1 MKITDVV
8 VHPLQADHGHLT
20 WTAHEPFARAI
31 LTLVEVR
38 TDEGVVGIGE
48 VASGPQPVVCE
59 MLRMITPVILGLDP
73 RGHVD
78 IWDRM
83 LSITTP
89 RRGAMFGGDGLP
101 PPLPR
106 HLRWPFMAAMAGI
119 DIALWDIKAK
129 SANLPVFR
137 LMGGTRTDV
146 FTYAVGGMYR
156 KDGSPSDYA
165 RELAEFVELGFTAVK
180 LKSGGLSIDK
190 EVERIRAVRDAIGPG
205 VQLALDVN
213 AAYDVAECI
222 EYANTVAEFDIAWLE
237 EPLHW
242 YLQPPDYV
250 ALARASPIPL
260 AHGEREW
267 HRFAARDFIDS
278 GALRY
283 IQFDSA
289 RFGGMTEGLRVG
301 IYAEQKN
308 VMVQPHSWPHLHAHL
323 ASALGKGAYGAEC
336 VPAPEVHHPIHH
348 RIFNGGAYYRDGR
361 LRLTEAPGFGVEV
374 NWEQVK
380 KLAA

>member
-1 MKITDVV
+1 MKITDVII
-8 VHPLQADHGHLT
+8 HPLQADHGRLT
-20 WTAHEPFARAI
+20 WTAHEPFARAV
-31 LTLVEVR
+31 LTLVEIR

-48 VASGPQPVVCE
+48 VASGPQPTVCDL
-59 MLRMITPVILGLDP
+59 LRMITPAILGMDP

-89 RRGAMFGGDGLP
+89 RRGALFNGDDLP

-106 HLRWPFMAAMAGI
+106 HLRSQFMAAMAGI

-129 SANLPVFR
+129 SVALPVFR

-146 FTYAVGGMYR
+146 FTYAVGGMYA
-156 KDGSPSDYA
+156 KDDTPADCA
-165 RELAEFVELGFTAVK
+165 RELGDFAKRGFKAVK
-180 LKSGGLSIDK
+180 LKSGGMALGK
-190 EVERIRAVRDAIGPG
+190 EVARIRAVRDAIGPG

-213 AAYDVAECI
+213 AAYDVEECI

-242 YLQPPDYV
+242 YLQPADYV
-250 ALARASPIPL
+250 RLAYASPIPL

-289 RFGGMTEGLRVG
+289 RFGGITEGLRVG

-336 VPAPEVHHPIHH
+336 VPEPGAHPIHH
-348 RIFNGGAYYRDGR
+348 RIFSGGAYYQDGR
-361 LRLTEAPGFGVEV
+361 LHLTEAPGFGVEV
-374 NWEQVK
+374 DWNQVK
-380 KLAA
+380 SLTV